1 MVVVVFGAA
10 GFIGT
15 YLIDELVRGGHQVI
29 ASDISEGGEAY
40 YREQKVPYYK
50 LDITVPGALDQLPKD
65 NIEAVVHLACM
76 QPANVSATRY
86 DPVDYIRVNVIG
98 TLNILEWC
106 KAAGVPRMI
115 YTCSL
120 RNTEGM
126 WASKAGS
133 PIRERDG
140 RAIRHTGEY
149 AMFSISESAAV
160 DCVEHYSQTFGLR
173 GIIFRLPPVYGYG
186 PHTEIFKGGKPLRT
200 GFQIFIDNASQGKPL
215 ELWGDSS
222 RGRDIVYVKDVV
234 SAFVLALKSEGVRG
248 LYNIASGKMSSLREE
263 AECIAQVYW
272 PQGSSPVIIERP
284 EKDNGIEPY
293 VYDISKAKREFGW
306 SPRYSMGE
314 MIADY
319 KRETEL
325 GRFKVL
331 VEKRRVMMRKQ

>member
-1 MVVVVFGAA
+1 MITVFGAA

-29 ASDISEGGEAY
+29 ATDISEGGESY

-50 LDITVPGALDQLPKD
+50 IDITVPGALDQLPKD
-65 NIEAVVHLACM
+65 NIDAVVHLACM

-133 PIRERDG
+133 PIRESDG
-140 RAIRHTGEY
+140 RAMHYTGEY

-160 DCVEHYSQTFGLR
+160 DCVEHYSQTSGLQ

-222 RGRDIVYVKDVV
+222 KGRDIVYVKDVV
-234 SAFVLALKSEGVRG
+234 SAFVLALNSEGVRG

-272 PQGSSPVIIERP
+272 PKGSSPVIIERP

-306 SPRYSMGE
+306 SPRYSMRE
-314 MIADY
+314 MIEDY
-319 KRETEL
+319 KREAEL
-325 GRFKVL
+325 GRFKAL
-331 VEKRRVMMRKQ
+331 VEKRRVMMWEH